1 MDIEQRKRIALEK
14 IERLGILDIHVD
26 GGDLDLDA
34 IETVIDL
41 VEKHSPKTYREI
53 DDIV

>member
-1 MDIEQRKRIALEK
+1 MDTERRKRIALEK
-14 IERLGILDIHVD
+14 IERLGILDVHVD

-41 VEKHSPKTYREI
+41 VEKHFQKIYGKI